1 MVQSGINPGKSP
13 YLERT
18 IMTRENYKT
27 SVDAERIT
35 VPQHF
40 RFILELLRRERNQV
54 AELFAKVDARGSRW
68 IRYAQIPDAELFA
81 RVGDHGS
88 KFTYCHLAVVN
99 RTNKKAV
106 DEMRREGWRYL
117 GTVDQAAACADE
129 VIVSLFNGYV
139 GQPCKWL
146 KELTSITYEDG
157 DERDYVASEPI
168 ELCGTVDKFRR
179 EIVRIL
185 AEDWLLLENMFDCSV
200 DHAHVLILPYRARQ
214 AGELNAA

>member
-1 MVQSGINPGKSP
+1 MA
-13 YLERT
+13 
-18 IMTRENYKT
+18 RENYKN

-40 RFILELLRRERNQV
+40 RFILELLRRERDQV
-54 AELFAKVDARGSRW
+54 AELFAKVGDHGSRW
-68 IRYAQIPDAELFA
+68 LRYAQIPDAELFA

-99 RTNKKAV
+99 RTNKNAV
-106 DEMRREGWRYL
+106 DDMRREGWRYL

-129 VIVSLFNGYV
+129 VIVSLFDGYV

-146 KELTSITYEDG
+146 KELMSITYEDG
-157 DERDYVASEPI
+157 YERDYGASEPI

-185 AEDWLLLENMFDCSV
+185 AEDWALLENMFDCSV